1 MWKDEWTG
9 SRDTAETAGMCGC
22 TCKKNWIC
30 RKTADG
36 DEEACFRLF
45 ICHESGFPSDEKIV
59 TEGKWEVNSKR
70 NFCGIIC
77 YSSAFGRT
85 VTASGHSKRST
96 IGRVPR
102 QAGCFQPFCF
112 RTVCAVNAQTWL
124 SSNNNFTFLRLYL
137 SFVWWE
143 WYGKGQTEKKSLCSQ
158 EGKKIREKQVW
169 SIILRSISKRNRK
182 TGGPCQMAAGIL
194 CSREYFTGLPLAF
207 W

>member
-1 MWKDEWTG
+1 MNELDQEIRQKLPECAD
-9 SRDTAETAGMCGC
+9 AHV
-22 TCKKNWIC
+22 
-30 RKTADG
+30 RKTGFAGKQPTEMRKPVSD
-36 DEEACFRLF
+36 FF

-137 SFVWWE
+137 SFV
-143 WYGKGQTEKKSLCSQ
+143 
-158 EGKKIREKQVW
+158 
-169 SIILRSISKRNRK
+169 
-182 TGGPCQMAAGIL
+182 
-194 CSREYFTGLPLAF
+194 
-207 W
+207 